1 MFEKVLAF
9 VVLLACVVIAVHMA
23 LPAARQRWMEE
34 RGRAVW
40 ARARR
45 AWFWLASWRQRR
57 DFRKVAETEAAAA
70 IKRARSGSRIV
81 EGEWD
86 GNVYRPKSFDGKKRD
101 KRDLH

>member
-1 MFEKVLAF
+1 MFEKVLAL
-9 VVLLACVVIAVHMA
+9 VVLIACVVVGIHMA
-23 LPAARQRWMEE
+23 LPAARQQRMEQ
-34 RGRAVW
+34 RGRQAW
-40 ARARR
+40 ARVRR
-45 AWFWLASWRQRR
+45 GWLWLSTWRQRR
-57 DFRKVAETEAAAA
+57 DFRRVAQAEADAA